1 MELILGGNYISV
13 RKTYHVIVKIL
24 GELTWFNSAFPSIS
38 KKKNIVR
45 WSQFIKIAVW
55 STHCFS
61 NIVMYKIK

>member
-38 KKKNIVR
+38 KKKILLDGVNLLKLLCGQLTVFQI
-45 WSQFIKIAVW
+45 
-55 STHCFS
+55 
-61 NIVMYKIK
+61 